1 MQTKIDETKN
11 YYKEL
16 IDELKVD
23 AETMTNT
30 LMNSN
35 SSDKYKAV
43 KYEQYRYKFFQT
55 LKLLEIERDNKIKN
69 LKKLPI

>member
-1 MQTKIDETKN
+1 MEIDETKK

-35 SSDKYKAV
+35 SPDKYKAIV
-43 KYEQYRYKFFQT
+43 YERYRYQFFQT